1 MTDAECQEVINGLI
15 NYTYDQIML
24 RMIAY
29 GEPFEIAL
37 ANHLEEICNEQV
49 EQTEIR

>member
-1 MTDAECQEVINGLI
+1 MTETEAEEIFTALI
-15 NYTYDQIML
+15 DYSYAQVMS

-29 GEPFEIAL
+29 GKPFEIAL

-49 EQTEIR
+49 ELVT